1 MIDASARPACSP
13 APART
18 PPALQH
24 WLVQFRLDL
33 LQSVLC
39 CDSRTT
45 RPASPAER
53 LVRILR
59 LCRPTTAHRVPAA
72 GHRVAAAGVPGPGR
86 DGRFELQDRV
96 TLEKHVQIMWGRARP
111 CKSCGSR
118 RGPTVTVAARWRRR
132 PSHSSVADERA
143 AGVQR
148 RLNDKQAEA
157 EEVQRSR
164 PPRQLWSKALQSQR
178 TRCESGD
185 RAWLDRSSRPAPGH
199 AKASKPLSRTCQPR
213 DDTSAQRHRRS
224 LTPSPA
230 LATRQLSRRRLRD
243 TFTLDPR
250 PSIAAQA

>member
-1 MIDASARPACSP
+1 MQVKRRLVVPGARIASPSHRHRHRIAIAIASHRHRIASPSVTPNNLSWPWPVLQFALSDSASTSIMIDASARPACSP

-24 WLVQFRLDL
+24 WLVQFRLGL

-96 TLEKHVQIMWGRARP
+96 TLEKHVQIMWGRASVQILWKQTRTHGDGDGTVEAP
-111 CKSCGSR
+111 PLPLQ
-118 RGPTVTVAARWRRR
+118 RGGRARGW
-132 PSHSSVADERA
+132 RA
-143 AGVQR
+143 A
-148 RLNDKQAEA
+148 
-157 EEVQRSR
+157 
-164 PPRQLWSKALQSQR
+164 
-178 TRCESGD
+178 
-185 RAWLDRSSRPAPGH
+185 PA
-199 AKASKPLSRTCQPR
+199 Q
-213 DDTSAQRHRRS
+213 
-224 LTPSPA
+224 
-230 LATRQLSRRRLRD
+230 
-243 TFTLDPR
+243 
-250 PSIAAQA
+250 